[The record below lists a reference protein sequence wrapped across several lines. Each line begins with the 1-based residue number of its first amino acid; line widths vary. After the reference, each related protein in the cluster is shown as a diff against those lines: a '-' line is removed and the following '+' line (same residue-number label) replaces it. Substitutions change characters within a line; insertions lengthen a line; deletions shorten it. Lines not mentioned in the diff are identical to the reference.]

1 MKVDVI
7 AVGTKMPS
15 WVLEA
20 TAEYTKRLKQDL
32 PLRFVEVP
40 LAQRGKGQSSATWIE
55 REGEQILTKVPK
67 TSFVVALEVGG
78 RALSTTD
85 LAAEIEKVGAMG
97 KDLVLLVGGPDGLSD
112 GCRAR
117 ADALWSLSK
126 LTLPHPLVRV
136 LLAEQFYR
144 AVSVIKGH
152 PYHRE

>member
-1 MKVDVI
+1 MRVAVI
-7 AVGTKMPS
+7 AVGTKMPG
-15 WVLEA
+15 WVVQA
-20 TAEYTKRLKQDL
+20 IAEYTKRLKTDL
-32 PLRFVEVP
+32 PLSFIEVP
-40 LAQRGKGQSSATWIE
+40 LAQRGKAQSSATWVE
-55 REGEQILTKVPK
+55 REGELILAKVPK
-67 TSFVVALEVGG
+67 NSFVVALEVTGQ
-78 RALSTTD
+78 ALSTSE
-85 LAAEIEKVGAMG
+85 LASEVEKIAGLG

-112 GCRAR
+112 ACRER

>member
-7 AVGTKMPS
+7 AVGTKMPA
-15 WVLEA
+15 WVVQA
-20 TAEYTKRLKQDL
+20 SAEYCKRLQSDL
-32 PLRFVEVP
+32 PLNFIEVP

-55 REGEQILTKVPK
+55 REGELLLAKVPK
-67 TSFVVALEVGG
+67 SSFVVALEVSG
-78 RALSTTD
+78 RALSTGE
-85 LAAEIEKVGAMG
+85 LAAEIEKVGTMG
-97 KDLVLLVGGPDGLSD
+97 RDLVLLVGGPDGLSD

-136 LLAEQFYR
+136 ILAEQVYR

>member
-15 WVLEA
+15 WVMEA
-20 TAEYTKRLKQDL
+20 TAEYCKRLQSHL
-32 PLRFVEVP
+32 PLNFIEVP

-55 REGEQILTKVPK
+55 KEGEALLAKIPK
-67 TSFVVALEVGG
+67 SSFVVALEVSG
-78 RALSTTD
+78 RALGTCE

-97 KDLVLLVGGPDGLSD
+97 RDLVLLVGGPDGLSNA
-112 GCRAR
+112 CRAR